1 MRDLTASRTT
11 WSREALVATTALL
24 FLAVASGGC
33 AAAGMAAVGPV
44 LSAIEALADR
54 TVERTLPADLP
65 GASAAALDTVSRLGF
80 KIRDLQRADEA
91 WTFEAANEKLAVHGQ
106 LTQLSPS
113 LTRLSLRVEVG
124 QLAADKSTADE
135 ILNQIAASLAEQTRK
150 RASAG
155 VDSGGASR
163 LAELEAELRRLRVEV
178 EAARA
183 RADQRPGRDEVDAR
197 EGAGTRRVPGVISIP
212 ASYGIPTIAAPPLLD
227 LARPDRGGAAPLA
240 PINGLRAVQPATAT
254 ESSGK

>member
-1 MRDLTASRTT
+1 MRNDAAVRATG
-11 WSREALVATTALL
+11 SREALIGSAALL

-65 GASAAALDTVSRLGF
+65 DASAAAVDTVSRLGF

-106 LTQLSPS
+106 LTRLSPS

-124 QLAADKSTADE
+124 SFAADKSTADE
-135 ILNQIAASLAEQTRK
+135 ILNQIAVSLAEQFRV
-150 RASAG
+150 RASVPA
-155 VDSGGASR
+155 DRGGASR
-163 LAELEAELRRLRVEV
+163 LAEIEAELQRLRAEL

-183 RADQRPGRDEVDAR
+183 RAERKAERDDVDTR
-197 EGAGTRRVPGVISIP
+197 EAVGTRRVPGVISVP
-212 ASYGIPTIAAPPLLD
+212 ASYGVPTITAPYVDSPRTD
-227 LARPDRGGAAPLA
+227 QSSSVPLA
-240 PINGLRAVQPATAT
+240 PVTGLRPVQPATT
-254 ESSGK
+254 METGGKK

>member
-1 MRDLTASRTT
+1 
-11 WSREALVATTALL
+11 
-24 FLAVASGGC
+24 
-33 AAAGMAAVGPV
+33 MAAVGPV

-65 GASAAALDTVSRLGF
+65 GASTAALDTLSRLGLTV
-80 KIRDLQRADEA
+80 RNLQRADEA
-91 WTFEAANEKLAVHGQ
+91 WTFEAANEKLTVHGQ

-135 ILNQIAASLAEQTRK
+135 ILNHIAASLAEQLRA
-150 RASAG
+150 RASAAA
-155 VDSGGASR
+155 DSGGAGR
-163 LAELEAELRRLRVEV
+163 LAEIEAELQRLRVEV

-183 RADQRPGRDEVDAR
+183 RAHADQKPGRDEVDAR

-212 ASYGIPTIAAPPLLD
+212 ASYGVPAIVAPSLLD
-227 LARPDRGGAAPLA
+227 SARPDRGDAAPLA
-240 PINGLRAVQPATAT
+240 PVNGLRAVQPATAT
-254 ESSGK
+254 ESGGK